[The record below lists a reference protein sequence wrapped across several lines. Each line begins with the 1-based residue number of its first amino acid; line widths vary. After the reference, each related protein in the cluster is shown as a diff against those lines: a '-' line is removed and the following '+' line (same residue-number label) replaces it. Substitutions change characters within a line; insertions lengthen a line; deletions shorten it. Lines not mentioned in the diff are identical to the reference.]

1 MNDKEQ
7 EYTVWLEA
15 EQWKRGEWT
24 PDDDSTD
31 AIVTWKDGSRWGAT
45 FVAYQHI
52 QTLTEK
58 NKRTGACLSGAYL
71 CVREMILVDQARRSL
86 IEEVIQQL
94 ITSGGFT
101 QGSRPLSR
109 EPH

>member
-1 MNDKEQ
+1 MSDKEQ

-58 NKRTGACLSGAYL
+58 NKRTGECLSGAYL
-71 CVREMILVDQARRSL
+71 WMREMILVDQVSRSR
-86 IEEVIQQL
+86 IEAVIQHL
-94 ITSGGFT
+94 ITSGEFT
-101 QGSRPLSR
+101 QVFRAL
-109 EPH
+109 